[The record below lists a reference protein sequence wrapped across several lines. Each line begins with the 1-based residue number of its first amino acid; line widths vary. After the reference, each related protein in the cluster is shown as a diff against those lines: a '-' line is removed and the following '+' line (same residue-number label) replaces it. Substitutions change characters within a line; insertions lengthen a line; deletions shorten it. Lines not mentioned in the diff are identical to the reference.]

1 MRTDAA
7 ELNQYSSAALDQDRR
22 GARSHN
28 MSETERW
35 VSLGVGVGLLALGL
49 KQGIRDGLMLAI
61 TGGALLYRGATGQC
75 PLYKVAGIDTS
86 SDRPRPGVSVP
97 HGRGVKVENTVL
109 INKSPEV
116 LYSYWRQFE
125 NLPKFME
132 NLVSVKT
139 EGDQRS
145 HWVVKAIG
153 NAEIS
158 WDAEIVN
165 DVPNELIAWRTVEN
179 SDVDHAGSVRFEGNE
194 RQTVDGIR
202 RSLVRA
208 RTVTG
213 WERRSQHIDALRRRR
228 SALSHSDVAIHN
240 LDYICGLLVSNAYRL
255 TSSRRLSA

>member
-7 ELNQYSSAALDQDRR
+7 ESNQYSSAALDQDRR
-22 GARSHN
+22 GASSHN

-86 SDRPRPGVSVP
+86 GDRPRPGVSVP

-194 RQTVDGIR
+194 RGTRVK
-202 RSLVRA
+202 
-208 RTVTG
+208 VTMEYRPPAG
-213 WERRSQHIDALRRRR
+213 KVGVGLAKLFGQEPRQMIETDLRRFKQLIESGEVLSVQGQSQGGSVDR
-228 SALSHSDVAIHN
+228 SI
-240 LDYICGLLVSNAYRL
+240 
-255 TSSRRLSA
+255 